1 MSDKSLVAV
10 AMSGG
15 VDSSVAAL
23 LLRQQGYRIV
33 GLTMQLVP
41 CGGEKVGG
49 CCGIEAVRSAQKVCK
64 KLGVPHYVVNF
75 CEPFKQTVIKNFIQE
90 YGRGHTPNPCVACN
104 EKIKFDL
111 LLKKALDIG
120 ADYLAT
126 GHYAIKKS
134 KKQKAKSKII
144 YELQKGKDKNKDQS
158 YFLYRLT
165 QSQLK
170 YLLFPLGNLTKPQV
184 RRLAAK
190 AGLPTATKPESQE
203 ICFIPDNNY
212 RKFLAG
218 AVSVKN
224 EPGLIVDKKGKILGR
239 HSGLSQYTIGQRKRL
254 GCLKIKNQK
263 SKITSQKSKTAENQI
278 RPHYV
283 IKIDVKNN
291 KLIVGAEKD
300 LYQKK
305 CLAKNVN
312 WINGQVPK
320 LPFSVVAKIRYRSP
334 VAKVTLKKQGQNLLC
349 RFVKPQRAIT
359 PGQSIVFY
367 LPRGRKATLRGQGSQ
382 VLGGGIIELA
392 ID

>member
-1 MSDKSLVAV
+1 MVKNKLVAV

-23 LLRQQGYRIV
+23 LLQQQGYRIV

-41 CGGEKVGG
+41 CGGERIGG
-49 CCGIEAVRSAQKVCK
+49 CCGIEAVRSAQKVCQ
-64 KLGVPHYVVNF
+64 KLGAPHYVVNF
-75 CEPFKQTVIKNFIQE
+75 REPFRETVIKNFIQE
-90 YGRGHTPNPCVACN
+90 YGRGHTPNPCVICN

-111 LLKKALDIG
+111 LLKKARDIG

-126 GHYAIKKS
+126 GHYAIKKI
-134 KKQKAKSKII
+134 KRQKAKGKII

-184 RRLAAK
+184 RQLAAK
-190 AGLPTATKPESQE
+190 AGLPTAIKPESQE

-218 AVSVKN
+218 AVSVNN

-239 HSGLSQYTIGQRKRL
+239 HSGLSQYTIGQRKGL
-254 GCLKIKNQK
+254 GLSSPK
-263 SKITSQKSKTAENQI
+263 
-278 RPHYV
+278 PLYV
-283 IKIDVKNN
+283 LKIDVKNN
-291 KLIVGAEKD
+291 RLIVGAEKD

-305 CLAKNVN
+305 CLAQSVH

-320 LPFSVVAKIRYRSP
+320 LPLGVVAKIRYRSSA
-334 VAKVTLKKQGQNLLC
+334 AKATLKKQGQNLLC

-367 LPRGRKATLRGQGSQ
+367 LPRGRKAGLGGLPRGRKATLRGVGSQ
-382 VLGGGIIELA
+382 VLGGGIIKQV